1 VSEAKRTLKQRA
13 FREVKEYFAISL
25 YLFVVF
31 STFAFYKAM
40 LLAEYNVDLAP
51 QGFALINALA
61 LGKVIL
67 IAQDLHLADQFRAAP
82 LIVPTLLKSFAFA
95 TVLTCFKFAE
105 ETAVGMFHGQ
115 SLHASVSAIG
125 GGSWRVIL
133 SFSVLLFVVL
143 IPFFGFTELRRV
155 FGEDTL
161 VGAFFRPRQLL
172 NPPPSAP

>member
-1 VSEAKRTLKQRA
+1 MSEAKRTLKQRA

-67 IAQDLHLADQFRAAP
+67 IAQDLHLADVVPGSAADRFDTSKNLSRSPLCSSCFWLRKQTLSACFMANRFTQYVSRYRRWIFRGSNFVFLGVVVRCAHSLFWLRRAA
-82 LIVPTLLKSFAFA
+82 A
-95 TVLTCFKFAE
+95 
-105 ETAVGMFHGQ
+105 
-115 SLHASVSAIG
+115 SL
-125 GGSWRVIL
+125 R
-133 SFSVLLFVVL
+133 
-143 IPFFGFTELRRV
+143 
-155 FGEDTL
+155 
-161 VGAFFRPRQLL
+161 
-172 NPPPSAP
+172 